1 MCQVPSLSEEGCTMS
16 PEPKPIVLTRR
27 AALRWLSGGLLIT
40 TLLLLRSSAE
50 TLAQEA
56 PSDAEFVF
64 TGETFVAETRDELFI
79 AVIIGPSEAGT
90 ANRPARAFACDNQ
103 RLGQWFVGEV
113 VGDELA
119 LLPEPSE
126 REATPQ
132 PDTRLIGTLS
142 AGRVTGEVG
151 HEGQTVMFVAAPA
164 ADGGGYWEGV
174 RSPGGLVL
182 AASSTRAHF
191 LGQALPAATE
201 TGEGPRFRIEGSVT
215 LPDGTRLPLTLNAAE
230 PETAIFRT
238 VVLNDGR
245 HCLIR

>member
-1 MCQVPSLSEEGCTMS
+1 MCQVPSMSEKCRTMT
-16 PEPKPIVLTRR
+16 PEPIAMTRR
-27 AALRWLSGGLLIT
+27 AAARRLGRGLLIAMLV
-40 TLLLLRSSAE
+40 LLQSSPE
-50 TLAQEA
+50 SRAQDA
-56 PSDAEFVF
+56 PSDAEAVF
-64 TGETFVAETRDELFI
+64 TGETFLAETRAGLFI

-119 LLPEPSE
+119 LLPETRGP
-126 REATPQ
+126 EATPQ

-142 AGRVTGEVG
+142 AGRITGEVG

-182 AASSTRAHF
+182 AASSTGSHF
-191 LGQALPAATE
+191 LGQALSAETE
-201 TGEGPRFRIEGSVT
+201 TGESPRFRIEGIVT
-215 LPDGTRLPLTLNAAE
+215 L
-230 PETAIFRT
+230 
-238 VVLNDGR
+238 
-245 HCLIR
+245 

>member
-1 MCQVPSLSEEGCTMS
+1 MCQVPSMSEKCRTRT
-16 PEPKPIVLTRR
+16 PEPVALTRR
-27 AALRWLSGGLLIT
+27 AATRRLGGGLLIAMLV
-40 TLLLLRSSAE
+40 LLQSSPE
-50 TLAQEA
+50 SRAQDA
-56 PSDAEFVF
+56 PSDAETVF
-64 TGETFVAETRDELFI
+64 TGETYLAETRAGFFI

-90 ANRPARAFACDNQ
+90 ANRSARAFACDNQ

-119 LLPEPSE
+119 LLPETRGP
-126 REATPQ
+126 EATPQ

-142 AGRVTGEVG
+142 AGRITGEVG
-151 HEGQTVMFVAAPA
+151 HEGQTVMFAAAPA

-182 AASSTRAHF
+182 AASSTGAHF
-191 LGQALPAATE
+191 LGQALSAATE
-201 TGEGPRFRIEGSVT
+201 TDDRPRERIEGIVT
-215 LPDGTRLPLTLNAAE
+215 LPDGTQLPLTLNAAE

>member
-1 MCQVPSLSEEGCTMS
+1 MAVGPIQIARSLSQHAG
-16 PEPKPIVLTRR
+16 TRR
-27 AALRWLSGGLLIT
+27 VMTAQVVGRLLI
-40 TLLLLRSSAE
+40 LALVMVRWSSG
-50 TLAQEA
+50 TLAQDA
-56 PSDAEFVF
+56 PSGAEPVF
-64 TGETFVAETRDELFI
+64 TGETYLAETRAGLFI

-103 RLGQWFVGEV
+103 CLGQWFVGEV

-119 LLPEPSE
+119 LLPETRGP
-126 REATPQ
+126 EATPQ

-142 AGRVTGEVG
+142 AGRITGEVG

-182 AASSTRAHF
+182 AASSTGAHF
-191 LGQALPAATE
+191 LGQAPLASTE
-201 TGEGPRFRIEGSVT
+201 TDDGPRERIEGSVT
-215 LPDGTRLPLTLNAAE
+215 LPDGTQLSLTLNAAE
-230 PETAIFRT
+230 PEAAVFHT

-245 HCLIR
+245 HCVLR

>member
-1 MCQVPSLSEEGCTMS
+1 MTAQVVG
-16 PEPKPIVLTRR
+16 R
-27 AALRWLSGGLLIT
+27 LLI
-40 TLLLLRSSAE
+40 LALVMVRCSSG
-50 TLAQEA
+50 TLAQDA
-56 PSDAEFVF
+56 PSGAEPVF
-64 TGETFVAETRDELFI
+64 TGETYLAETREELLI
-79 AVIIGPSEAGT
+79 AVIIGPSEAET
-90 ANRPARAFACDNQ
+90 PNRPARAFFCNDQ
-103 RLGQWFVGEV
+103 PDGQLFVGEL
-113 VGDELA
+113 VGDQLT
-119 LLPEPSE
+119 LMPEPSE

-151 HEGQTVMFVAAPA
+151 HEGQTVMFAAAPA
-164 ADGGGYWEGV
+164 ADVGGYWEGV

>member
-1 MCQVPSLSEEGCTMS
+1 MAVEPIEIVRSLPRYAGTQRAMTAQVVG
-16 PEPKPIVLTRR
+16 R
-27 AALRWLSGGLLIT
+27 LLI
-40 TLLLLRSSAE
+40 LALVIVRCSSG
-50 TLAQEA
+50 TLAQDA
-56 PSDAEFVF
+56 PPDAEPVF
-64 TGETFVAETRDELFI
+64 TGETYLAETRDELFI
-79 AVIIGPSEAGT
+79 AVIIGPSEDGT
-90 ANRPARAFACDNQ
+90 PNRPARAFVCNDQ
-103 RLGQWFVGEV
+103 PDGQLFVGEL
-113 VGDELA
+113 VGDQLT
-119 LLPEPSE
+119 LMPEPSE

-151 HEGQTVMFVAAPA
+151 HEGQTVMFAAAPA
-164 ADGGGYWEGV
+164 ADVGGYWEGV

-215 LPDGTRLPLTLNAAE
+215 LPDGTQLSLTLNAAE